1 MVMNSASS
9 NMRGARRKQHRHESS
24 VTARPSSSSQPQQQ
38 QQQQHSAKLKYRYVN
53 KSTLTSS
60 SSSSSNNPVAV
71 EWVHPEDDV
80 VDATR
85 RNHEKHNTDDVIGN
99 TNAVVDESETR
110 NNVAGSSEV
119 KEGDDGGEIDIMGR
133 LDKLL
138 SDIREPQLSEEQITF
153 NDQLQQDE
161 VITGHVG
168 LNLL

>member
-38 QQQQHSAKLKYRYVN
+38 QQQQHRTKLKYRYVN
-53 KSTLTSS
+53 KSTLT

>member
-53 KSTLTSS
+53 KSTLTS

>member
-53 KSTLTSS
+53 KSTLTS

-138 SDIREPQLSEEQITF
+138 SDIREPQLSEEQIAF